1 MSNQQTEK
9 IKVLVI
15 GAGPAGMMAAGAAA
29 ENGADVIIVEKNQRV
44 GRKLAI
50 TGKGRCNITN
60 FCDNETFI
68 AHVTANPRFLYSAIN
83 RFSCYDTV
91 AFFEDRGLAT
101 KVERGNR
108 VFPVSDKALD
118 VVDTL
123 YEYLTELGV
132 QFIHQEVKGLLI
144 ENGSVKGVRLQ
155 DRDLLADKVIVTCGG
170 MSYRATGST
179 GDGYTFAKSAGH
191 TITPL
196 LPSLVPLTAEDE
208 DIPELQGL
216 SLKNVRLSVIDNTTD
231 KEVYSDMGEML
242 FTHFGISGPLVLSA
256 SAHMR
261 AMSPGRYTAY
271 IDLKPA
277 LDEFTLDKRILRDF
291 AEFANKDIINSLGK
305 LLPKKLIPIIIDRA
319 GIAQHTKCNTVTA
332 SQRQSLLSQIKHF
345 SVKIHAF
352 RPINEAIVTHGGVDV
367 KDIDPRSME
376 SKLIS
381 GLYFAGEVLDL
392 DAYTGGFNLQIAYCT
407 GRLAGESAAQSD

>member
-1 MSNQQTEK
+1 MSNHQTEK

-108 VFPVSDKALD
+108 VFPVSDKAQD

-123 YEYLTELGV
+123 YEYLTELGIQIV
-132 QFIHQEVKGLLI
+132 HQEVKGILI

-170 MSYRATGST
+170 MSFHVNADAAGTVNGILSKKYPFDPGKAVSPSNAAPLSSARKALTTTATCST
-179 GDGYTFAKSAGH
+179 
-191 TITPL
+191 
-196 LPSLVPLTAEDE
+196 
-208 DIPELQGL
+208 
-216 SLKNVRLSVIDNTTD
+216 RLSNRTPSSKTT
-231 KEVYSDMGEML
+231 L
-242 FTHFGISGPLVLSA
+242 FPFWTT
-256 SAHMR
+256 R
-261 AMSPGRYTAY
+261 SPR
-271 IDLKPA
+271 
-277 LDEFTLDKRILRDF
+277 
-291 AEFANKDIINSLGK
+291 
-305 LLPKKLIPIIIDRA
+305 
-319 GIAQHTKCNTVTA
+319 
-332 SQRQSLLSQIKHF
+332 
-345 SVKIHAF
+345 
-352 RPINEAIVTHGGVDV
+352 
-367 KDIDPRSME
+367 
-376 SKLIS
+376 
-381 GLYFAGEVLDL
+381 
-392 DAYTGGFNLQIAYCT
+392 
-407 GRLAGESAAQSD
+407 

>member
-1 MSNQQTEK
+1 MSNHQTEK

-29 ENGADVIIVEKNQRV
+29 ENGADVVIVEKNQRV

-91 AFFEDRGLAT
+91 AFFEDRDLAT

-108 VFPVSDKALD
+108 VFPVSDKAMD

-132 QFIHQEVKGLLI
+132 QFVHQEVKGLLI
-144 ENGSVKGVRLQ
+144 ENGAVKGVRLQ
-155 DRDLLADKVIVTCGG
+155 DRELLADKVIVTCGG

-191 TITPL
+191 AITPL

-216 SLKNVRLSVIDNTTD
+216 SLKNVRLSVVDNTTD

-261 AMSPGRYTAY
+261 AMSPGRYTAV

-277 LDEFTLDKRILRDF
+277 LDGFTLDKRILRDF

-305 LLPKKLIPIIIDRA
+305 LLPKKLIPVIIDRA

-345 SVKIHAF
+345 TVKIYAF

-376 SKLIS
+376 SKLID

>member
-1 MSNQQTEK
+1 MSNHQNEK
-9 IKVLVI
+9 TKVLVI

-132 QFIHQEVKGLLI
+132 QIVHQEVKGLLI

-242 FTHFGISGPLVLSA
+242 FTHFGVSGPLVLSA

-261 AMSPGRYTAY
+261 DMSPGRYTAY

-376 SKLIS
+376 SKLID

-407 GRLAGESAAQSD
+407 GRLAGESAAQND